1 MGIYKLN
8 KKAGSHVGCD
18 INGVEVEV
26 LPGQK
31 IETDSDLSK
40 SFPNKFVRLDN
51 VMDDDQAQGFAQP
64 TIPVPGRFIKG
75 VTADKIDS
83 EVTITSDDDAEIT
96 D

>member
-1 MGIYKLN
+1 MGIYMLK
-8 KKAGSHVGCD
+8 KKAGNHVGRNID
-18 INGVEVEV
+18 GVEVEV

-64 TIPVPGRFIKG
+64 TIPVPGRFIKTTEDTD
-75 VTADKIDS
+75 VDPNA
-83 EVTITSDDDAEIT
+83 AEIE